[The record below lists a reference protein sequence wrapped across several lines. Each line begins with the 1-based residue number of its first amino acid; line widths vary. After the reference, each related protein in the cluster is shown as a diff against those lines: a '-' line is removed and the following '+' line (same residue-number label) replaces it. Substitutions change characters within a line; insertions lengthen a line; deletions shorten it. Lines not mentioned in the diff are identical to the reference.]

1 MIHGNF
7 QDVYDYQRMIELD
20 ANKEVG
26 TKRILPTA
34 ETPKQKVLGKNIHKR
49 GCVRGK

>member
-1 MIHGNF
+1 
-7 QDVYDYQRMIELD
+7 MIELD

-26 TKRILPTA
+26 TRRILPTA
-34 ETPKQKVLGKNIHKR
+34 EHPKQKVLGKHIHKR